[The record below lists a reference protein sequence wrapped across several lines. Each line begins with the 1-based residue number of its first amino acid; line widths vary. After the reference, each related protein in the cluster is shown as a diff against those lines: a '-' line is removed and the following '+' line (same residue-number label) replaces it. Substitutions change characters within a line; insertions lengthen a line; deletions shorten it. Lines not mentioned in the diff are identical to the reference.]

1 MDGQAPFFRTKRLD
15 QMSEA
20 EWESLCD
27 GCGQCCT
34 VSLID
39 EDDPDGD
46 VLRTCIGCELLDL
59 PTVRCTDYANRHS
72 RVPSCVKLTPG
83 NVSALSWM
91 PKTCAY
97 RLIGEGKPLFDWH
110 PLISGR
116 ADSVVEAGVSVKG
129 KLVSERDVDEADF
142 EDYVVEG

>member
-1 MDGQAPFFRTKRLD
+1 MTRQVPFYLTKTLQ

-39 EDDPDGD
+39 DDDPEGE
-46 VLRTCIGCELLDL
+46 VLRTCIGCALLALD
-59 PTVRCTDYANRHS
+59 TVRCTDYANRHV

-83 NVSALSWM
+83 NVSELGWM
-91 PKTCAY
+91 PHTCAY
-97 RLIGEGKPLFDWH
+97 RLIAEGKPLYDWH

-116 ADSVVEAGVSVKG
+116 AMSVVEAGVSVKG
-129 KLVSERDVDEADF
+129 TLVSERDVDEDDY
-142 EDYVVEG
+142 EDYVRG